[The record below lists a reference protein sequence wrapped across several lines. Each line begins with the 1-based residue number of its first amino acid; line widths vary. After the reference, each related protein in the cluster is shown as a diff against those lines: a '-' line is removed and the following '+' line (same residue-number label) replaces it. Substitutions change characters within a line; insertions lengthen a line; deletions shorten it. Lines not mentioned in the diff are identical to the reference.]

1 MIINASIIERYSIP
15 DNQRNYSK
23 FKVNISL
30 KAATPIFINM
40 ESIRSTTSNLMWPSA
55 SDVNF
60 DSLLAKN
67 VLCDKEYKEKNNEE
81 RFKLITEIK
90 SRVFGG
96 TNRIYYDRQLKVMF
110 IIGSLDNVSLG
121 TEVPILLEQTG
132 TVIGINAFCSNNA
145 PSIKEDTN
153 YGVEK
158 DFSKYCVPE
167 PVSGLNTTSDVC
179 IINGILPTVNN
190 AAFTYEERSA
200 PLSPSDPYTI
210 VNKGIQINTGD
221 PVTLIRLGKVSEV
234 FMNPQEPFPVGI
246 VYSKHLDRYGH
257 TLTPTAIQNPDTELY
272 IYIRM

>member
-1 MIINASIIERYSIP
+1 MIINASIIEKYSIP
-15 DNQRNYSK
+15 DDQRDYSK
-23 FKVNISL
+23 FKVNIIL

-40 ESIRSTTSNLMWPSA
+40 ESIRAATSNEMWKST

-60 DSLLAKN
+60 DSSLAKN

-90 SRVFGG
+90 SRIFGG
-96 TNRIYYDRQLKVMF
+96 ANRIYYDRQLNVMF

-132 TVIGINAFCSNNA
+132 TVIGINAFYSNNA

-153 YGVEK
+153 YGIEK
-158 DFSKYCVPE
+158 DFKKHRVPE
-167 PVSGLNTTSDVC
+167 PVSELITTSDVC

-190 AAFTYEERSA
+190 AAFTYEEKST
-200 PLSPSDPYTI
+200 PIDPSDPVTI

-246 VYSKHLDRYGH
+246 VYKKHLDRYGH
-257 TLTPTAIQNPDTELY
+257 TLTPSAIQNPDTELY